1 MEMPMLA
8 RALKVLSALL
18 GAAAVLAAGAW
29 AGGAFSR
36 AQAAPG
42 KPPRATDPLQYARA
56 TDGEVPIGDGLVVN
70 GQPMQLS
77 LFVTEDPPPRVVEY
91 YRSAFAARRLLPI
104 AHAGDQ
110 VGHVSV
116 FDPEDGL
123 QRFITAVPQPDGQ
136 TMVIVGVTNPRK
148 APRFTRAAA
157 KMPFPVPDEQRGFLG
172 YEAVDGAMRSQ
183 NGQFACSLSAPAV
196 LAWYHQILAAQGYQH
211 NPRES
216 SEALGVFIK
225 AGSSVTVAV
234 QALEEK
240 KGAMVFV
247 NRIEGGDR

>member
-1 MEMPMLA
+1 MPMLA
-8 RALKVLSALL
+8 RAFKVVSALL

-42 KPPRATDPLQYARA
+42 KAPRATDPLRYARSA
-56 TDGEVPIGDGLVVN
+56 DGEIPIGDGLVVN

-77 LFVTEDPPPRVVEY
+77 LFVTDDPPPRVVEY

-104 AHAGDQ
+104 AQADDQ

-148 APRFTRAAA
+148 APRFTKAAA

-172 YEAVDGAMRSQ
+172 YEAADGAVRSQ
-183 NGQFACSLSAPAV
+183 NGQFACSLPPAAV
-196 LAWYHQILAAQGYQH
+196 LAWYQQALAAQGYQ
-211 NPRES
+211 RSASES
-216 SEALGVFIK
+216 SDSVGVFVK
-225 AGSSVTVAV
+225 SGSSVTVAA
-234 QALEEK
+234 QALDEK

-247 NRIEGGDR
+247 NRVEGGDR